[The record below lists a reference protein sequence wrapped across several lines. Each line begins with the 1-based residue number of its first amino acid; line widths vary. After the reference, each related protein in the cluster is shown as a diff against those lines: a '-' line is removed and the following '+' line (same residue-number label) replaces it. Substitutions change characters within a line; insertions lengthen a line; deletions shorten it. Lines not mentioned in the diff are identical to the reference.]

1 MPRKCLVEKEER
13 CNPVRLERKQG
24 ERQKYIFYFYSLF
37 VGNVIC
43 FILNGY
49 RKRAVCRK
57 HKVEA
62 GNWSFDPNQGSCNQ
76 PFSILISSQLFI
88 NIQSIHLNINIC
100 FGYLNS

>member
-1 MPRKCLVEKEER
+1 MDLVILYVTKQKIL
-13 CNPVRLERKQG
+13 LENYKFDN
-24 ERQKYIFYFYSLF
+24 EHFLNY
-37 VGNVIC
+37 C
-43 FILNGY
+43 FPEDLMVLILNGY